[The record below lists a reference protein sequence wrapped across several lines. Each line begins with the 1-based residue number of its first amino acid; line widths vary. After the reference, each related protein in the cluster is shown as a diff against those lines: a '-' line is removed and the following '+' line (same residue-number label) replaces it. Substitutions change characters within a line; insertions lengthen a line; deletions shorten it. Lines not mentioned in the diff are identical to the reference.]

1 MLIPPA
7 SVTVAQAVP
16 PVGTVRV
23 PGETETHVPEV
34 ALTTLRE
41 QLSPLPVSSWKAT
54 DIPPFTALPPVKTPK
69 LTDAGDN
76 VAGVFI
82 ADPTLIR
89 PPPRDIGLARGAPL
103 LGFLTGRSALFT
115 SADFTSAGAHSEW
128 AARRNAAEPA
138 VCATATGCQRSASF
152 GSAIRRISTTT
163 PGAP

>member
-82 ADPTLIR
+82 ARPTFIR
-89 PPPRDIGLARGAPL
+89 PPPHAIGLATGAPL
-103 LGFLTGRSALFT
+103 PGFFTGPCMLTTARVFT
-115 SADFTSAGAHSEW
+115 SSLD
-128 AARRNAAEPA
+128 P
-138 VCATATGCQRSASF
+138 
-152 GSAIRRISTTT
+152 
-163 PGAP
+163 

>member
-103 LGFLTGRSALFT
+103 LGFFTGRSSLFT
-115 SADFTSAGAHSEW
+115 SAGFTCAGDQSEG
-128 AARRNAAEPA
+128 AARSKAAEPA
-138 VCATATGCQRSASF
+138 VLGIRTGGQRSARV
-152 GSAIRRISTTT
+152 GS
-163 PGAP
+163 PN